1 MNIIREIREEIKSAY
16 REPSIRDL
24 NILALLFL
32 VIPAL
37 IGGYILWR
45 RGAYSGYVWIGVGVG
60 LALSRLV
67 PPLFRLIYRLWISFS
82 VVLGYFISRVIL
94 TLVFYLVMTPTGLLM
109 RVLSKDPMERKI
121 DPNADSYWIKREPQT
136 DYSVQRYEKQF

>member
-1 MNIIREIREEIKSAY
+1 MNIISEIREEIKSAY
-16 REPSIRDL
+16 REPTGRDL

-45 RGAYSGYVWIGVGVG
+45 RGAASGYVWIGVGVG
-60 LALSRLV
+60 LALCRV
-67 PPLFRLIYRLWISFS
+67 IPPLFRLIYRLWISFS

-94 TLVFYLVMTPTGLLM
+94 TLVFYLVITPTGLLM
-109 RVLSKDPMERKI
+109 RVLAKDPMERKI
-121 DPNADSYWIKREPQT
+121 DPNAASYWIKREPQT